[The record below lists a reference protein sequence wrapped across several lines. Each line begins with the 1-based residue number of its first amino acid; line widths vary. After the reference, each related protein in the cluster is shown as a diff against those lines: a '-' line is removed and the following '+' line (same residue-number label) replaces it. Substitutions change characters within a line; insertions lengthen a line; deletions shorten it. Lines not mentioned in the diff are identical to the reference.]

1 MSHDRSNKKNSPVEF
16 KKQLFRF
23 ATIFMTIA
31 LFGGTSGAEQA
42 PQSQTDTHAKSASS
56 RPAFTLEPLLDHPV
70 ILKGSSDPVYL
81 LLRFDAPE
89 IPVEQRT
96 DRPPLN
102 LSLVLDRSGSM
113 EDKGKMEYL
122 KTAAKFAVDRLEST
136 DHLSIVEYDDQI
148 TLLLKAQPVT
158 DKDYIKS
165 LIQGL
170 FPRDSTNL
178 TGGMMR
184 GVEEVKREQS
194 KFDNSDILNRVLL
207 LSDGLANTGVTDP
220 SEIKQLVKQA
230 KADGVRISAM
240 GLGRDYDED
249 LMQMIAEHAGG
260 NYYYIEHPNQM
271 ARIFEQEL
279 ETLFATVAK
288 DPKLTIEI
296 GQKWNSAELLSSDE
310 TEVIKSVDG
319 KLTMD
324 LDNIYAGEKRSYL
337 LRLDPKENALANNT
351 DNLTIANITVSYF
364 DIETGTQNS
373 MSAIANASVVT
384 DQAAVDQ
391 AANNDVIVEAN
402 LIETEQAHAQVIS
415 TYESGKYDEALQLMT
430 DLEAKVT
437 NVNAELNDARLKSKA
452 EALNVEKKQMSDSM
466 TSEAERSHYLK
477 NTKQRLYQSK
487 SGKRALYQLQ
497 LGDKGYEVER
507 LQNALKDNGY
517 YNGPIDGNYSEEVKA
532 AVEKLQADNN
542 LAVDGVAGPATQ
554 EKVSN
559 Y

>member
-1 MSHDRSNKKNSPVEF
+1 
-16 KKQLFRF
+16 
-23 ATIFMTIA
+23 
-31 LFGGTSGAEQA
+31 
-42 PQSQTDTHAKSASS
+42 
-56 RPAFTLEPLLDHPV
+56 
-70 ILKGSSDPVYL
+70 
-81 LLRFDAPE
+81 
-89 IPVEQRT
+89 
-96 DRPPLN
+96 
-102 LSLVLDRSGSM
+102 M

-122 KTAAKFAVDRLEST
+122 KTAAKFAVDRLEAT
-136 DHLSIVEYDDQI
+136 DHLSIIEYDDQI
-148 TLLLKAQPVT
+148 TLLLKAQPVA
-158 DKDYIKS
+158 DKGHIKS

-170 FPRDSTNL
+170 FPRNSTNL

-184 GVEEVKREQS
+184 GVEEVKSEQS
-194 KFDNSDILNRVLL
+194 KFENSDILNRVLL

-337 LRLDPKENALANNT
+337 LRLDPKENALADNT

-373 MSAIANASVVT
+373 MSAISNASVVT

-402 LIETEQAHAQVIS
+402 LIETEQAHAKVIS

-466 TSEAERSHYLK
+466 ASEAERSHYLK